1 MAAHLKNQE
10 PAMSTPSAV
19 PADLAIQADHN
30 LAAATRIHH
39 RWQAG
44 ARLHEQGGVML
55 HQGSLPIP
63 APFMNTVMRL
73 DGKVPASEVLQHARD
88 FFGGS
93 SNPFAPVLF
102 MRRDADIASLLATEG
117 FTLQADLALML
128 TEQPSVATPLPEGW
142 RLQLV
147 EGRAQTPGM
156 AAPDL
161 PGFVDCCAQA
171 YASLGLPAFMTPF
184 FFSRAEQVLTPEVS
198 LVLARRGDEPPAGA
212 AMVLHTGDMAGLY
225 WVATRPEARGQGLAA
240 ACTVAATNLALERGA
255 KAVALQASPMGDP
268 IYRRLGW
275 REYDRLQR
283 WSS

>member
-1 MAAHLKNQE
+1 MPK
-10 PAMSTPSAV
+10 PSAV
-19 PADLAIQADHN
+19 PPDLTLQADHN

-44 ARLHEQGGVML
+44 ARLQEESGLML

-73 DGKVPASEVLQHARD
+73 DAAVPAGDVLQRARD
-88 FFGGS
+88 FFGGG

-117 FTLQADLALML
+117 FTRQADIALML
-128 TEQPSVATPLPEGW
+128 TEQVATAAPLPEGW
-142 RLQLV
+142 RLQTV
-147 EGRAQTPGM
+147 EGRTQTPGV
-156 AAPDL
+156 ASPDL
-161 PGFVDCCAQA
+161 PGFVDCCAHA

-184 FFSRAEQVLTPEVS
+184 FFTLAEQVLTPEVS
-198 LVLARRGDEPPAGA
+198 LVLARRGDEPPASA

-240 ACTVAATNLALERGA
+240 ACTVAATNLALARGA
-255 KAVALQASPMGDP
+255 RAVALQASPMGDP

>member
-1 MAAHLKNQE
+1 MPNAPTKLV
-10 PAMSTPSAV
+10 V
-19 PADLAIQADHN
+19 PADLALQADLN

-39 RWQAG
+39 HWQAG
-44 ARLHEQGGVML
+44 ARLHESDGVML

-73 DGKVPASEVLQHARD
+73 DARVPAAEVLRQARA
-88 FFGGS
+88 FFAGS

-102 MRRDADIASLLATEG
+102 MRRDADISALLGTEG
-117 FTLQADLALML
+117 FTLQADIALML
-128 TEQPSVATPLPEGW
+128 TEQPSPATPLPDGW

-147 EGRAQTPGM
+147 EGRAQAPGT
-156 AAPDL
+156 ASPEL

-184 FFSRAEQVLTPEVS
+184 FFTQAAQVLTPEVS
-198 LVLARRGDEPPAGA
+198 LVLARRGDEAPAAA

-255 KAVALQASPMGDP
+255 NAVALQASPMGDP
-268 IYRRLGW
+268 VYRRLGW